1 MSAPC
6 AHFQLRGS
14 PQVNWGEARSFCKT
28 IGGDLLTL
36 HDGAEKFHELV
47 HLLRE
52 HRELLDVIRNDGCF
66 FGISLVRL
74 ALLKGLSFRGCL
86 SSFVLVLGCKLY
98 LLLFFLGSVL
108 KSDYRS
114 LFLLHRFLSIYYYL
128 FYFIYYYY
136 HFCTDITTDFWV
148 GGSLRNETEGW
159 TWVDGAHMELG
170 TPYWTIR

>member
-74 ALLKGLSFRGCL
+74 ALLKGLTFWGCL

-98 LLLFFLGSVL
+98 FFFFFFR
-108 KSDYRS
+108 K
-114 LFLLHRFLSIYYYL
+114 
-128 FYFIYYYY
+128 
-136 HFCTDITTDFWV
+136 CTQ
-148 GGSLRNETEGW
+148 E
-159 TWVDGAHMELG
+159 
-170 TPYWTIR
+170 